1 MRAAPVTRPSWHRK
15 LKVAQALG
23 YNENSM
29 RINMPGL
36 SRPEISR
43 IVTSKDLPCPVPP
56 QQFPAASCPA
66 VLESAAAQSCFRCP
80 PQRSLRKVETT
91 KR

>member
-23 YNENSM
+23 CKENSM
-29 RINMPGL
+29 RISMPGL
-36 SRPEISR
+36 SRLELGGL
-43 IVTSKDLPCPVPP
+43 VTSNDLPCPGPP
-56 QQFPAASCPA
+56 QQFPAASWPV
-66 VLESAAAQSCFRCP
+66 VLEGAAAQSCFQCP
-80 PQRSLRKVETT
+80 PQQSLRVETT